1 MAIMFGISVGTLG
14 IMLKL
19 YKQEILDTATRLL
32 AESINGEILVGNYD
46 ITLFHHFPEIS
57 VSLSDI
63 RIFGP
68 DTAAGSRDFLHA
80 STIDVNVEPLH
91 LFQRKVT
98 IKSIDIENGQVN
110 IFRTSTGYSNLEV
123 FKTHD
128 KSESHQ
134 NVLLDLKK
142 IKLTNVTLTFRDSLK
157 HKSLVVQFIETENAA
172 TSADTAILFHIGGR
186 IKVSELVLN
195 PANGRFL
202 KDKEISADI
211 NLLLI
216 PRQQIISILPSGL
229 QFNSSTVHLVGIVN
243 TDGSGK
249 AVLDIESDHLDYDE
263 GLSILSD
270 SLAKKMARY
279 NIERPVNLKIKI
291 AQYKPAT
298 IPEVDVWFSFQDSR
312 VSARKIEMS
321 GMSVEG
327 FFTNHLDTSAVN
339 DDHNSQ
345 LQFKN
350 MHGVMNN
357 LTIEGSATLTD
368 LTDPALDLQATFK
381 TNLKQLNV
389 HLDTTKLKM
398 EEGHFTST
406 FSYNGKLSE
415 YLDET
420 RTRYDGKL
428 KGEASIINGM
438 FHYREKNITA
448 NNINATFGFS
458 EERFEIKRLG
468 LRINKNNILIYGS
481 ITDFVPFFTTLEKR
495 GKINLAIS
503 SPRLNMTGML
513 QPRKIKQTEAAKT
526 RSRKKISRMVELV
539 SKEVEFDIRFQIKEF
554 IHNDFRASNANGTL
568 VLANDKLI
576 LKKASLGFGRGTV
589 NLDLNVSKLQ
599 SNLSPFTLDAR
610 LRNVGLK
617 VFFHSFKNFDQKT
630 MREDHVDGAL
640 SMDIHLK
647 AAINDRFELVTS
659 RLEGKANFNIIDGR
673 LTNFEPMQNLSNFLF
688 KGRDFSDIQF
698 AEINSNIDLKG
709 TSIEVERMEVQST
722 AISMFIAGQ
731 YDLYD
736 STNLSIQ
743 IPLSNLKKRDQDF
756 APENIGTDAKVGAS
770 VFLRVHPDKDGK
782 TKISYD
788 PFKKFRRKK

>member
-1 MAIMFGISVGTLG
+1 
-14 IMLKL
+14 
-19 YKQEILDTATRLL
+19 
-32 AESINGEILVGNYD
+32 
-46 ITLFHHFPEIS
+46 
-57 VSLSDI
+57 
-63 RIFGP
+63 
-68 DTAAGSRDFLHA
+68 
-80 STIDVNVEPLH
+80 
-91 LFQRKVT
+91 
-98 IKSIDIENGQVN
+98 
-110 IFRTSTGYSNLEV
+110 
-123 FKTHD
+123 
-128 KSESHQ
+128 
-134 NVLLDLKK
+134 
-142 IKLTNVTLTFRDSLK
+142 
-157 HKSLVVQFIETENAA
+157 
-172 TSADTAILFHIGGR
+172 
-186 IKVSELVLN
+186 
-195 PANGRFL
+195 
-202 KDKEISADI
+202 
-211 NLLLI
+211 
-216 PRQQIISILPSGL
+216 
-229 QFNSSTVHLVGIVN
+229 
-243 TDGSGK
+243 
-249 AVLDIESDHLDYDE
+249 
-263 GLSILSD
+263 
-270 SLAKKMARY
+270 
-279 NIERPVNLKIKI
+279 
-291 AQYKPAT
+291 
-298 IPEVDVWFSFQDSR
+298 
-312 VSARKIEMS
+312 
-321 GMSVEG
+321 
-327 FFTNHLDTSAVN
+327 
-339 DDHNSQ
+339 
-345 LQFKN
+345 
-350 MHGVMNN
+350 
-357 LTIEGSATLTD
+357 
-368 LTDPALDLQATFK
+368 
-381 TNLKQLNV
+381 
-389 HLDTTKLKM
+389 
-398 EEGHFTST
+398 
-406 FSYNGKLSE
+406 
-415 YLDET
+415 
-420 RTRYDGKL
+420 
-428 KGEASIINGM
+428 
-438 FHYREKNITA
+438 
-448 NNINATFGFS
+448 
-458 EERFEIKRLG
+458 
-468 LRINKNNILIYGS
+468 
-481 ITDFVPFFTTLEKR
+481 
-495 GKINLAIS
+495 
-503 SPRLNMTGML
+503 MTGML